1 MSDLPCIT
9 IITPSFDRPDLLDET
24 IRSVLDQNYPNLEYL
39 VADGSHHEET
49 KRVLEAYDDRLHW
62 WCQQR
67 FQNPAQA
74 INKALNKSTGD
85 IIAILNCGDS
95 YLPGT
100 LQQVGEHFRDHPKT
114 DFLYGQCQVV
124 DQQGETLK
132 THRGNLF
139 KLEELLDLW
148 NVWWKGRNFLQP
160 ECFWSRRV
168 FLKVRSF
175 REDLDRAF
183 YYEYWTR
190 LFLAGANVERIDKE
204 LSRHRFPAGQIAAH
218 SDVQAEEELAVIE
231 SILWNPKSGLDRS
244 LRHRLQADWLYE
256 TRIASLISES
266 VAAGETLWQCR
277 FKIAP
282 KLLQNPKALL
292 SERFQT
298 RMQEYG
304 KTEDQDET

>member
-1 MSDLPCIT
+1 VSDLPRIT
-9 IITPSFDRPDLLDET
+9 IITPCFDHTDFLNQT
-24 IRSVLDQNYPNLEYL
+24 ISSVLDQSYPNLEYL
-39 VADGSHHEET
+39 VVDGSNREES
-49 KRVLEAYDDRLHW
+49 KRILEAYDDRLHW

-74 INKALNKSTGD
+74 INKGLDKATGD
-85 IIAILNCGDS
+85 IIAVLNCGDS

-100 LQQVGEHFRDHPKT
+100 LQEVGEYFRNHPKT
-114 DFLYGQCQVV
+114 DFLYGQCQII

-183 YYEYWTR
+183 VYEYWTR
-190 LFLAGANVERIDKE
+190 LFLSGANVERIDKE
-204 LSRHRFPAGQIAAH
+204 LSRHRFPTGQSSAY

-231 SILWNPKSGLDRS
+231 SVLWNPKARLDRS
-244 LRHRLQADWLYE
+244 LRRRLQADWLYE
-256 TRIASLISES
+256 SQIAGLITDS
-266 VAAGETLWQCR
+266 ATAGESLWQCR
-277 FKIAP
+277 CKIAP
-282 KLLQNPKALL
+282 QLLQNPKVLL
-292 SERFQT
+292 SERFQA
-298 RMQEYG
+298 RMREYAV
-304 KTEDQDET
+304 EQQ